1 MAVSSFPTTRRSVV
15 FALRSDDADER
26 SRAFDT
32 LVAIYWKPVYKVAR
46 VAWTRSRED
55 CEDLTQSFF
64 ATALEKDALASYDP
78 AKASF
83 RTFLRMLFERH
94 AANQVKAALRLKR
107 GGGTTQLDFDEA
119 EGELQADGGASL
131 TPEEYFQREWVRSV
145 FALAVQRLR
154 EQVPENHFAL
164 FEAYDLSDDRTISY
178 RELAERFSIPETT
191 VTNQLA
197 SVRRQFRRIVLDTLR
212 EATANEQEF
221 RAEARALLGV
231 DT

>member
-1 MAVSSFPTTRRSVV
+1 MHSFPTTRRSVV
-15 FALRSDDADER
+15 LALRSNDADER

-32 LVAIYWKPVYKVAR
+32 LVAIYWKPLYKVAR
-46 VAWTRSRED
+46 VAWSRSRED

-64 ATALEKDALASYDP
+64 ATALEKDVLATYDP

-83 RTFLRMLFERH
+83 RTFLRVLFERH
-94 AANQVKAALRLKR
+94 AANQVKAARRLKR
-107 GGGTTQLDFDEA
+107 GGGAAQLDFDEA
-119 EGELQADGGASL
+119 EGEMQSDGGASL
-131 TPEEYFQREWVRSV
+131 TPEEYFQREWVKSV
-145 FALAVQRLR
+145 FALAIDRVR
-154 EQVPENHFAL
+154 EVVPEKQFAL

-178 RELAERFSIPETT
+178 RDLAQRFGVPETT
-191 VTNQLA
+191 ITNHLA

-212 EATANEQEF
+212 EATASEQEF